1 MTEFNYQ
8 LNPVQ
13 VDPSGHYDFQ
23 NVFDFPDFIEMRPV
37 LREAVRQVAKEGVKE
52 PTLPVQVERMA
63 TALEEQLERCTRK
76 YERQAGYY
84 PNQKK
89 EKNELSRLFT
99 HVLQAVS
106 ARDEIDQDIEDL
118 VYAVNQTRLS
128 IIGLPLLEG
137 EGPLYSPDQD
147 QELLPGTFY
156 YLVALELVRPYLKDP
171 KGGMVPEN
179 VTKKGRD
186 LVLHL
191 TTYAYRD
198 WDSYLTHQYD
208 EKHAI
213 ENQKGLTNVEYYDRL
228 EENERHYADHAYA
241 DVLADLFGDLE
252 QMLVPTY
259 CDHLSIMGTNLEQV
273 FQKAPLVRLQFT
285 QKVRER
291 FLVDD
296 QGEEHVMDQPLQSI
310 HQKYEFYRTNFS

>member
-1 MTEFNYQ
+1 
-8 LNPVQ
+8 
-13 VDPSGHYDFQ
+13 
-23 NVFDFPDFIEMRPV
+23 
-37 LREAVRQVAKEGVKE
+37 
-52 PTLPVQVERMA
+52 
-63 TALEEQLERCTRK
+63 
-76 YERQAGYY
+76 
-84 PNQKK
+84 
-89 EKNELSRLFT
+89 
-99 HVLQAVS
+99 
-106 ARDEIDQDIEDL
+106 
-118 VYAVNQTRLS
+118 
-128 IIGLPLLEG
+128 
-137 EGPLYSPDQD
+137 
-147 QELLPGTFY
+147 
-156 YLVALELVRPYLKDP
+156 
-171 KGGMVPEN
+171 MVPEN